1 MSDPHPAPGYG
12 AYLVIWVWLIAL
24 LAGGTFVSYLPIGK
38 TGAVSLI
45 LAIALV
51 KTVLVGLFYMHLKA
65 ERSVSLWVV
74 VFFPFLLVGAA
85 VLLVLPGIFLFS

>member
-1 MSDPHPAPGYG
+1 MSEHPAQPSYG

-24 LAGGTFVSYLPIGK
+24 LAAGTFVSRLPIGR
-38 TGAVSLI
+38 TGVVLVI

-65 ERSVSLWVV
+65 ERSAPIWVI

-85 VLLVLPGIFLFS
+85 VLLVLPGILLFS